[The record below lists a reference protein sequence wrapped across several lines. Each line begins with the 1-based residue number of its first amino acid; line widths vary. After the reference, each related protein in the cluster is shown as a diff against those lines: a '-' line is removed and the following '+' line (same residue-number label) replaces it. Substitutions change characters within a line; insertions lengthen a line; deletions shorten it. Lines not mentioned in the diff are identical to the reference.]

1 MQRGLV
7 KEYKSAASTLHE
19 RMVVVIK
26 FHKTML
32 VGNKLIM
39 GSLNPVILFFVTSA
53 ISAYGNTFWEIEVII
68 LITDVTEISFILE
81 ENKKH
86 ILRYHQMKVSTI
98 FQYKIFL
105 PKNFRF
111 ACSFIFV
118 SQNACLCFS
127 RCLRI
132 LSIATNLPS
141 FVFFYYA
148 INGCTMLWI
157 LFL

>member
-7 KEYKSAASTLHE
+7 KEYQSAESTLHA
-19 RMVVVIK
+19 RMVVVTK
-26 FHKTML
+26 FHKTIL
-32 VGNKLIM
+32 LGNKLIM
-39 GSLNPVILFFVTSA
+39 GSINPVILFFVTSA
-53 ISAYGNTFWEIEVII
+53 ISTHGNTFWEIEVIV

-111 ACSFIFV
+111 AYSFIFV
-118 SQNACLCFS
+118 SQNASLCVS
-127 RCLRI
+127 KCLRI
-132 LSIATNLPS
+132 LPIATNLPS
-141 FVFFYYA
+141 FMFFYYA
-148 INGCTMLWI
+148 INGCIMLWI